1 MSSSATG
8 TASQQGRAEIPPGT
22 LYMLILKTLAR
33 LGPLH
38 GYGIAQYIQE
48 VSEDVLQVEE
58 GSLYP
63 ALQRMLIKGWIV
75 GEWGLSENNR
85 RARFYRLTPEGQK
98 QLNVE
103 VSDFE
108 RVTRALM
115 RVIQPASGQPA

>member
-8 TASQQGRAEIPPGT
+8 NTPQQSRAEIPPGT

-33 LGPLH
+33 LGRLH
-38 GYGIAQYIQE
+38 GYGVAQYIQE

-85 RARFYRLTPEGQK
+85 RARFYRLTPDGEK
-98 QLNVE
+98 QLSIE
-103 VSDFE
+103 VFDFE

-115 RVIQPASGQPA
+115 RIIQPA

>member
-1 MSSSATG
+1 
-8 TASQQGRAEIPPGT
+8 
-22 LYMLILKTLAR
+22 MLILKTLAR

-38 GYGIAQYIQE
+38 GYGIAQYIQQ

-85 RARFYRLTPEGQK
+85 RARFYRLTPDGER
-98 QLNVE
+98 QLSVE

-115 RVIQPASGQPA
+115 RIVQPASGQPA

>member
-1 MSSSATG
+1 MSSSSTG
-8 TASQQGRAEIPPGT
+8 VASQQTRAEIPPGT

-33 LGPLH
+33 LGSLH
-38 GYGIAQYIQE
+38 GYGIAQYIQT

-75 GEWGLSENNR
+75 GEWGVSDNNR
-85 RARFYRLTPEGQK
+85 RARFYRLTPDGET
-98 QLNVE
+98 QLSIE
-103 VSDFE
+103 LSDFE

-115 RVIQPASGQPA
+115 RVLQPA